1 MSISSPV
8 FQPLIPSAAQTYGA
22 SGTSGDG
29 GVGLDSTG
37 NVKVWMGSTWAVKP
51 VKYWDGATWTQK
63 TLRYWSGTA
72 WVPSTGGIGRGLT
85 MGG

>member
-37 NVKVWMGSTWAVKP
+37 NVKVWMGSTW
-51 VKYWDGATWTQK
+51 Q
-63 TLRYWSGTA
+63 SNQ
-72 WVPSTGGIGRGLT
+72 
-85 MGG
+85 